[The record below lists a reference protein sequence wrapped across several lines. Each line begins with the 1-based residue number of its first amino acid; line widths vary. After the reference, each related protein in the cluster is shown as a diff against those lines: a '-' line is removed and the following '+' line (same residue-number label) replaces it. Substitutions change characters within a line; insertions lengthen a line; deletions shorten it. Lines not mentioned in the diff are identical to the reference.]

1 MNVNFNTKIKS
12 YNGQPLKQ
20 NGAEVDFRTIVCQM
34 LYTAGEKY
42 NAEEK
47 YKAYK
52 IMQRI
57 ESNPEHV
64 EVGSD
69 DAVLIKRIVGDTLTA
84 GAYGQLA
91 DILDGK
97 GGEA

>member
-20 NGAEVDFRTIVCQM
+20 NGTDMDFHTIVCQM
-34 LYTAGEKY
+34 LYAAGEKY
-42 NAEEK
+42 NVEEK

-57 ESNPEHV
+57 EADPEHV
-64 EVGSD
+64 EVSNE

-91 DILDGK
+91 DLLEK